1 MVPKVVAIAMTP
13 TDDFVSDERVFTGDT
28 PEVRALVAAARE
40 GDRAAFDQIV
50 SVYYRAAF
58 RMALAA
64 LKRREDAEDATQ
76 DAFVLA
82 WRKVSHFRGDSSF
95 KTWLLTIVWRQALD
109 RRKSRTRWWQR
120 SSSLRHDDHAG
131 QGSNDEVDRLASL
144 EADPER
150 RAEAR
155 HRVRQVRSAIEGL
168 SPTLRDTLLLAA
180 SGEYGYDE
188 IAAILGVPLGTVKWR
203 VAEARK
209 MIQRTLS

>member
-50 SVYYRAAF
+50 SIYYRAAF

-120 SSSLRHDDHAG
+120 SSSLRHDDDARD
-131 QGSNDEVDRLASL
+131 DEVDRLASL
-144 EADPER
+144 DADPER

-168 SPTLRDTLLLAA
+168 SPKLRDTLLLAA

-188 IAAILGVPLGTVKWR
+188 IAEILGVPLGTVKWR
-203 VAEARK
+203 VAEARR
-209 MIQRTLS
+209 IISAQC

>member
-1 MVPKVVAIAMTP
+1 VVPKVVAIAMTP
-13 TDDFVSDERVFTGDT
+13 TDDLMSDERVFTGDT
-28 PEVRALVAAARE
+28 LEVRALVAAARE

-120 SSSLRHDDHAG
+120 SSSLRHDEQAG
-131 QGSNDEVDRLASL
+131 EGDVDRLASV

-155 HRVRQVRSAIEGL
+155 HRVQQVRAAIESL
-168 SPTLRDTLLLAA
+168 SPKLRDTLLLAV
-180 SGEYGYDE
+180 SGEHSYDE

-209 MIQRTLS
+209 MIQRTIS

>member
-1 MVPKVVAIAMTP
+1 MTP
-13 TDDFVSDERVFTGDT
+13 TDDFASEGRVSTGDT

-50 SVYYRAAF
+50 SIHYRAAF

-64 LKRREDAEDATQ
+64 LKRREDAEDA
-76 DAFVLA
+76 FVLA
-82 WRKVSHFRGDSSF
+82 WREVSHFRSDSSF

-120 SSSLRHDDHAG
+120 SSSLRHDDHG
-131 QGSNDEVDRLASL
+131 GDDEVDRLASH

-155 HRVRQVRSAIEGL
+155 RDIACGRCDRPSKASRRSCATRCCSPPRVNTVTTKSPPSSACRWAL
-168 SPTLRDTLLLAA
+168 
-180 SGEYGYDE
+180 
-188 IAAILGVPLGTVKWR
+188 
-203 VAEARK
+203 
-209 MIQRTLS
+209 

>member
-1 MVPKVVAIAMTP
+1 VVPKVVAIAMTP
-13 TDDFVSDERVFTGDT
+13 TDDLVSGELVFSGDT
-28 PEVRALVAAARE
+28 PEVRALVAAARD

-95 KTWLLTIVWRQALD
+95 KTWLMTIVWRQALD

-120 SSSLRHDDHAG
+120 SSSLRHDDHG
-131 QGSNDEVDRLASL
+131 GDDEVERLASV

-150 RAEAR
+150 RTEAR
-155 HRVRQVRSAIEGL
+155 HRVRQVRVAIEGL
-168 SPTLRDTLLLAA
+168 SPKLRDTLLLAA
-180 SGEYGYDE
+180 SGEHGYDE

-209 MIQRTLS
+209 TIQRTLS

>member
-1 MVPKVVAIAMTP
+1 MVPKVAVLAMSP
-13 TDDFVSDERVFTGDT
+13 ADEMWSADRVFTGDT

-50 SVYYRAAF
+50 SIYYRAAF

-109 RRKSRTRWWQR
+109 RRRSRTRWWQR
-120 SSSLRHDDHAG
+120 TASLGHDD
-131 QGSNDEVDRLASL
+131 QGRDDEVARLASV

-155 HRVRQVRSAIEGL
+155 HRVQQVRSAIEGL
-168 SPTLRDTLLLAA
+168 TPKLRDTLLLAA
-180 SGEYGYDE
+180 SGEHGYDE
-188 IAAILGVPLGTVKWR
+188 IAAILGVPVGTVKWR
-203 VAEARK
+203 VSEARK